1 MSTLTKEEV
10 KTHIKEHLEYPATKE
25 QLIQACNNMG
35 EVPKSDKEWFET
47 NLPEGTYQN
56 ADEVITAVKL

>member
-25 QLIQACNNMG
+25 QLTQACNNMY
-35 EVPKSDKEWFET
+35 EVPKSDKEWLET

-56 ADEVITAVKL
+56 ADEVIKAVKL

>member
-1 MSTLTKEEV
+1 MSTSTKEEV

-25 QLIQACNNMG
+25 QLTKACNNMY
-35 EVPKSDKEWFET
+35 EVPKSDKEWFEK

-56 ADEVITAVKL
+56 ADEVIKVVNL